1 MLQVI
6 LYITSSMFTIVTPII
21 LLTLL
26 KNEIECGVRNAYV
39 ILVVYFAAFFLSDII
54 LPDSVIVYFFLNL
67 FCIIIP
73 AIIFKKNLANT
84 YIFWFC
90 IIAAENIF
98 GNIMTVFVAI
108 ISGYLSNGRVD
119 WLNMNEISVPAA
131 LIIFLCL
138 IVSIILAYLICNK
151 IKYIVLNLKGFIKY
165 FLLIAGVGTWIMNSL
180 LKPVVNINYNVFPT
194 GILLF
199 FDTVVFF
206 TGSVALIICYTMHIR
221 YSRAENCM
229 IKLELEKEE
238 EKYRKNIE
246 LQKQL
251 KILNHEVRNYL
262 NAGNPETKKN
272 ISDYCDT
279 ILKEQELL
287 D

>member
-1 MLQVI
+1 
-6 LYITSSMFTIVTPII
+6 
-21 LLTLL
+21 
-26 KNEIECGVRNAYV
+26 
-39 ILVVYFAAFFLSDII
+39 
-54 LPDSVIVYFFLNL
+54 
-67 FCIIIP
+67 
-73 AIIFKKNLANT
+73 
-84 YIFWFC
+84 
-90 IIAAENIF
+90 
-98 GNIMTVFVAI
+98 
-108 ISGYLSNGRVD
+108 
-119 WLNMNEISVPAA
+119 
-131 LIIFLCL
+131 
-138 IVSIILAYLICNK
+138 
-151 IKYIVLNLKGFIKY
+151 
-165 FLLIAGVGTWIMNSL
+165 
-180 LKPVVNINYNVFPT
+180 
-194 GILLF
+194 
-199 FDTVVFF
+199 
-206 TGSVALIICYTMHIR
+206 MHIR